1 MRAVVSHYKGGSDD
15 VETVVDVGGG
25 TGGHLAEIVKAY
37 PHIKGINFDLPH
49 VVAAAPAYNG
59 VSHVG
64 GNFFEVIP
72 NADSIF
78 MKWVLHDWGDE
89 YCVKILKNCRKAM
102 PEKTGK
108 LILLEIVLQ
117 PEENG

>member
-1 MRAVVSHYKGGSDD
+1 MRAVVSHYKDGSDD

-25 TGGHLAEIVKAY
+25 TGGNLAEIVKAY

-64 GNFFEVIP
+64 GNFFEAIP

-78 MKWVLHDWGDE
+78 MKVI
-89 YCVKILKNCRKAM
+89 KRPFIAISM
-102 PEKTGK
+102 
-108 LILLEIVLQ
+108 LLSCLTSFFLVSSLNSVGIA
-117 PEENG
+117 